1 MLYLDLPS
9 LAELRALVRVRSDLC
24 VSLYLP
30 TTPLTRDAQADR
42 IALKNQLAEALE
54 QARAV
59 QADKRRLAAL
69 ADQVEELVD
78 DDEFWAHQAHGL
90 AVLATPDHVWT
101 FRLPSRLEPVVEV
114 SDRLYLKPLYRASTF
129 PHEAFV
135 LALAQGSV
143 RLLELPPDLP
153 LLEVRVEGLPSDA
166 ADAVRRSTLA
176 DRSPKGRIQGSEGR
190 KVRLVQYARAVDA
203 AIRPVLAG
211 RDLPLVL
218 AATRPLDEIFR
229 RVCSVPGLV
238 DETIPLSPD
247 GGIAD
252 PELATLA
259 RGVVDRLRAAQVAQV
274 RELFASR
281 ADQHRATTD
290 LVTVARAASW
300 GAVDTLLVDIDR
312 HLPGTVDEE
321 TGEVELA
328 DRPSALSYGV
338 VDEIAG
344 RTLLA
349 GGRVLGVRA
358 ADMPGGAAVAAI
370 LRRPLAG

>member
-1 MLYLDLPS
+1 VLHLDLPS

-30 TTPLTRDAQADR
+30 TTPLTQDAQADR
-42 IALKNQLAEALE
+42 IALKNQLAEALA
-54 QARAV
+54 QARAA
-59 QADKRRLAAL
+59 QADKRRLEAL
-69 ADQVEELVD
+69 AEQVGELVD

-90 AVLATPDHVWT
+90 AVLATPDHLWT
-101 FRLPSRLEPVVEV
+101 FRLPSRFEPIVEV
-114 SDRLYLKPLYRASTF
+114 SDRLYLKPLYRALTF

-143 RLLELPPDLP
+143 RLLELARDLP
-153 LLEVRVEGLPSDA
+153 MREVRVEGLPRDA
-166 ADAVRRSTLA
+166 ASAVRRSTLA
-176 DRSPKGRIQGSEGR
+176 DRSPKGRIQGAEGQ
-190 KVRLVQYARAVDA
+190 KVRLAQYARAVDA

-218 AATRPLDEIFR
+218 AATRPLDDIFR
-229 RVCSVPGLV
+229 RVCSVPGLAA
-238 DETIPLSPD
+238 ETIALSPD
-247 GGIAD
+247 GGIGD

-259 RGVVDRLRAAQVAQV
+259 RGVIDRLRAAEIAQI

-281 ADQHRATTD
+281 AAQHRATTD
-290 LVTVARAASW
+290 LVTVARAVSW

-344 RTLLA
+344 RALLA
-349 GGRVLGVRA
+349 GGRVLGLRA